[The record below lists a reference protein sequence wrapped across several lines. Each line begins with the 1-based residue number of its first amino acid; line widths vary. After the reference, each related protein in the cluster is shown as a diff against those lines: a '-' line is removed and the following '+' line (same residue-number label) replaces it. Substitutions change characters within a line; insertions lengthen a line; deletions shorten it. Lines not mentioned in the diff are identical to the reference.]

1 MNVGEGEDICR
12 GVKAKVDEDEGIA
25 AFETKEVFSAALI
38 KETSVLSGNCLKT
51 CLAQFFA
58 GRSRLLILNLYA
70 APRYGGHFCSSRRS
84 KALPDSPI

>member
-1 MNVGEGEDICR
+1 MKV
-12 GVKAKVDEDEGIA
+12 KVDEDEGIV

-38 KETSVLSGNCLKT
+38 KETLVLSGNCLKM

-58 GRSRLLILNLYA
+58 GRSALLMLNLYA

-84 KALPDSPI
+84 NGLPDSAV